1 MHDYFPRDHSTL
13 RGIEPRY
20 LVNKIKSAE
29 HLVLPAPDY
38 RSSRNAMVGIPNIQ
52 PVSLLVVLDS
62 TSRPANSLVIRRGK

>member
-1 MHDYFPRDHSTL
+1 MT
-13 RGIEPRY
+13 EPRY
-20 LVNKIKSAE
+20 LVNKIKSPE
-29 HLVLPAPDY
+29 HLVLPTPDH